1 MIVLRQVVPSDVCL
15 ACDGCCRFAEN
26 PSVWSPL
33 FLFEEIRELTQKDIV
48 PSCVFSHEGASGH
61 QAARIDLVADG
72 DHFICSCFD
81 ASGRKCKI
89 YPSRPLDCQIYPFL
103 LARHEGQAV
112 LAVDT
117 KCPYI
122 REHLEDALTREYIV
136 YLKKFLLSQA
146 FKDAAAREPRLF
158 QEYPSDYDV
167 VAVLPGL

>member
-1 MIVLRQVVPSDVCL
+1 MIAIRQLIPEGVCL
-15 ACDGCCRFAEN
+15 SCDGCCRFSQN

-33 FLFEEIRELTQKDIV
+33 FLYEEIRELIQKDIV
-48 PSCVFSHEGASGH
+48 PSCVFSHEGGSGR
-61 QAARIDLVADG
+61 QAARIGLEAQG

-81 ASGRKCKI
+81 ADRAKCKI
-89 YPSRPLDCQIYPFL
+89 YPFRPLDCQIYPFL

-117 KCPYI
+117 RCPYI
-122 REHLEDALTREYIV
+122 REHLEDVLTREYIV

-146 FKDAAAREPRLF
+146 FKDIAAGEPQIF

-167 VAVLPGL
+167 VAVLPGF